1 MLITENRKT
10 IALLVVLFL
19 FAGFALFSNL
29 GDRML
34 WGDEAE
40 TALLGVNI
48 TKFGVP
54 KATDGKNYVTLFGAG
69 RDTNKDDIWVWSP
82 WLDKYL
88 AAASF
93 TLFGKTTA
101 TARLPFTLIAFFSVL
116 FFAIVGSPT
125 LSQ

>member
-19 FAGFALFSNL
+19 FAGFALFFNL

-54 KATDGKNYVTLFGAG
+54 KATDGKNYVTLLGAG
-69 RDTNKDDIWVWSP
+69 RDTNKNDIWV
-82 WLDKYL
+82 
-88 AAASF
+88 
-93 TLFGKTTA
+93 
-101 TARLPFTLIAFFSVL
+101 
-116 FFAIVGSPT
+116 
-125 LSQ
+125 